1 MTALRWARFFRDL
14 GHQAVIAED
23 LPARCEVLVAIHAR
37 KSHPAVRRFRGL
49 HPDRPLFLLLSGTDL
64 YGDLETSAAARRS
77 LDLADRLVVLQPDA
91 ASVLPKQVHS
101 KVRVVRQSARPVP
114 NPGSPRTN
122 VFEVCVLAH
131 LRSVKDPFR
140 TALAARRLPADSRVS
155 VIHVGAATTDAM
167 RRRAEAEDARNP
179 RYRWLGEQSGRTA
192 LRRLARSRLL
202 VLTSQMEG
210 GANVVSEAIV
220 AGVPVLS
227 TRISGSI
234 GMLGPDY
241 PGYFEIGD
249 TAGLA
254 ALLHRAETDS
264 VFLGNLRDRVTKL
277 APLYR
282 PAGERDA
289 WRKLLQELKI

>member
-1 MTALRWARFFRDL
+1 
-14 GHQAVIAED
+14 
-23 LPARCEVLVAIHAR
+23 
-37 KSHPAVRRFRGL
+37 
-49 HPDRPLFLLLSGTDL
+49 
-64 YGDLETSAAARRS
+64 
-77 LDLADRLVVLQPDA
+77 
-91 ASVLPKQVHS
+91 
-101 KVRVVRQSARPVP
+101 
-114 NPGSPRTN
+114 
-122 VFEVCVLAH
+122 
-131 LRSVKDPFR
+131 
-140 TALAARRLPADSRVS
+140 
-155 VIHVGAATTDAM
+155 
-167 RRRAEAEDARNP
+167 
-179 RYRWLGEQSGRTA
+179 
-192 LRRLARSRLL
+192 
-202 VLTSQMEG
+202 MEG
-210 GANVVSEAIV
+210 GANVVSEGIV